1 MSTFGELFG
10 SFGELPPAVAAAPVE
25 NIALSENKEKMTVS
39 LAPAILLDRGAL
51 SAVQRQLRIACL
63 LEDFSITCHYTPE
76 QLTGECLGNL
86 TGELMASGVPINGFF
101 VGASALYD
109 RQQQVFSI
117 ALCNGGGEFLREQQ
131 IGERIANLL
140 YRDFGLRPEVVFTG
154 EVGKVAS
161 PLEEDCGPKRLAPPP
176 AGGTPPWESSSK
188 SSAPRRAREGGEKA
202 ARRSYKGE
210 FDPKLPFVPGTVQ
223 VVMGK
228 EIRTS
233 PVEIVGVSA
242 ETGKTVLWGDIF
254 DIASREIRDGT
265 KSILTISITD
275 YTSSIDLKL
284 FVEKE
289 KKTAL
294 LEELKPGVT
303 ILAQG
308 EVAYNK
314 FDRDITMSPVAI
326 STVQRK
332 TVTDEEP
339 EKRVELHCHTTMSA
353 MDGMTPAA
361 ELVKRA
367 AAWGHKAIAITDHGV
382 VQAFPEA
389 MAAAEKIRKNNPDFK
404 VIYGVEGYFVDDM
417 IPAVEG
423 PCEEPIDGEYIV
435 FDLETTGLSSANDR
449 ITEIGAVRVKGG
461 EVLERFDT
469 FVNPQTRIPP
479 EIVRL
484 TGITDEMVQDAP
496 LEGEALEQFFAFCGD
511 CRILVA
517 HNASFDMGFLRSA
530 MHRLGMERP
539 LTSIDTLIMAR
550 ALYPELKKHK
560 LNLLAEHL
568 GVEQKNHHRADD
580 DALVLGGIFLRMLE
594 KLQAEKGTKTVWEIN
609 TSLSTEGNVK
619 SRPYHIILLVK
630 NDTGLKNLY
639 RLVSYAHLDHFFQKP
654 RVPKSKLEKYREG
667 LIIGSACEAGQL
679 FRAIVE
685 GKSWRELCAIAE
697 FYDFLEVQPLGNN
710 EFMIRE
716 GIAKS
721 QEDLENFNR
730 TVLKLGERLH
740 KPVVATG
747 DVHFM
752 EQKDARFRE
761 ILMAGQG
768 FKDAEMQAPLYLRTT
783 REMLEEFRYLDEE
796 TARKIVIENPGR
808 IADMV
813 DYIHPIPNGTF
824 TPTIPGA
831 EEDLI
836 RITHERAYSIYG
848 NPLPEIVE
856 KRLDRELSS
865 ITKHGFSVLYMIAQK
880 LVQRSVECGYSVGSR
895 GSVGSSFVAI
905 MAGIS
910 EVNPLPPHYVCPQ
923 CKHSEFITDGSVGSG
938 FDLPAK
944 NCPDCGALMKQDG
957 HEIPFETF
965 LGFDGDKA
973 PDIDLNFSGEYQS
986 RSHTFTEE
994 LFGKDHVFKA
1004 GTISTVAEKT
1014 AFGYVKHYL
1023 EDKGLVV
1030 TAAEEKRLV
1039 KGCTGVKRT
1048 TGQHPGGMVVVPSH
1062 HEVYDFCPVQHP
1074 ADKKEGDI
1082 ITTHFDFHS
1091 LHDTILKLDEL
1102 GHDAPTLFKYLEDYT
1117 GVKIDDIPMSDPK
1130 VYSLFTSSQELG
1142 IDLTDIRCETGTLA
1156 LPEMG
1161 TNFVRGMLMDARPQN
1176 FSDLLQISGLSH
1188 GTDVWLGNAKD
1199 LIAAGTCTIS
1209 NVIGTRDS
1217 IMTTLYIRYKMEPKL
1232 AFKIM
1237 EITRKGKAPALL
1249 TEEMKQDMREHGV
1262 PEWYIDSCLKIK
1274 YMFPKA
1280 HAAAYVISAIRLG
1293 WYKVYWP
1300 KEFYAVIFT
1309 IRGEDFDALA
1319 AMKGQ
1324 GFVKTRID
1332 ALAAKG
1338 TERTAKEDS
1347 QLEMY
1352 QIVYEMLGRG
1362 IQLLP
1367 VDLYHSHAT
1376 MYLIE
1381 EGKIRLPFTSL
1392 KGLGVAAAQGLA
1404 EAGKEGPYLSV
1415 DEIST
1420 RSGATKAVIE
1430 TLREAGSLEGLQE
1443 HSQMSLFG

>member
-10 SFGELPPAVAAAPVE
+10 PFGKLPPAVAAARVE
-25 NIALSENKEKMTVS
+25 NIALSENKEKMTVT
-39 LAPAILLDRGAL
+39 LAPDRLLDRGQL
-51 SAVQRQLRIACL
+51 SAVQKEMRLACL
-63 LEDFSITCHYTPE
+63 LDDLSIRCKYDPGL
-76 QLTGECLGNL
+76 LTGDCLDSL
-86 TGELMASGVPINGFF
+86 AGELAAAGVAINGFF
-101 VGASALYD
+101 VGATAEYDREQRLFSVTLQNGGLEFLQEQQVGERMSALL
-109 RQQQVFSI
+109 Q
-117 ALCNGGGEFLREQQ
+117 
-131 IGERIANLL
+131 
-140 YRDFGLRPEVVFTG
+140 RDFGVHPTVVFTG
-154 EVGKVAS
+154 VTQTTA
-161 PLEEDCGPKRLAPPP
+161 PAPPP
-176 AGGTPPWESSSK
+176 PPRVIPFSQRDTPPWE
-188 SSAPRRAREGGEKA
+188 APGKKGEGEGKA
-202 ARRSYKGE
+202 APKRRTYQGN
-210 FDPKLPFVPGTVQ
+210 FAPDLPFVPGSAS

-228 EIRTS
+228 EIRVP
-233 PVEIVGVSA
+233 PVEIVTVNA

-254 DIASREIRDGT
+254 DVASRDIKDGS

-275 YTSSIDLKL
+275 YTSSIDLKI
-284 FVEKE
+284 FADKE
-289 KKTAL
+289 KKGPL
-294 LEELKPGVT
+294 LDALKPGAT
-303 ILAQG
+303 IVAQG

-314 FDRDITMSPVAI
+314 FDRDVTMSPVAI
-326 STVQRK
+326 STVQKK

-339 EKRVELHCHTTMSA
+339 EKRVELHCHTTMSM

-367 AAWGHKAIAITDHGV
+367 AKWGHKAIAITDHGV

-389 MAAAEKIRKNNPDFK
+389 MAAADKIRKSDPEFK

-417 IPAVEG
+417 IPAVDS
-423 PCEEPIDGEYIV
+423 PCEAPVDGEYII

-449 ITEIGAVRVKGG
+449 ITEIGAVRLKGG
-461 EVLERFDT
+461 EVAERFDT
-469 FVNPQTRIPP
+469 FVNPLTAIPAA
-479 EIVRL
+479 ITQL
-484 TGITDEMVQDAP
+484 TGITDEMVKDAP
-496 LEGEALEQFFAFCGD
+496 KEREALEAFLAFCGE
-511 CRILVA
+511 CPVLVA
-517 HNASFDMGFLRSA
+517 HNASFDMGFLRAA
-530 MHRLGMERP
+530 MRRQEIDRWF
-539 LTSIDTLIMAR
+539 TSIDTLVMAR
-550 ALYPELKKHK
+550 SLYPELKKHK
-560 LNLLAEHL
+560 LNLLADHL
-568 GVEQKNHHRADD
+568 KIQQKNHHRADD
-580 DALVLGGIFLRMLE
+580 DAWVLAGIFLKMLE
-594 KLQAEKGTKTVWEIN
+594 KIKAEKKDARTVWDIN
-609 TSLSTEGNVK
+609 AALGGQGSFK
-619 SRPYHIILLVK
+619 SRPYHIIILVK
-630 NDTGLKNLY
+630 NDVGLKNLY
-639 RLVSYAHLDHFFQKP
+639 RLVSYAHLDFFFQKP
-654 RVPKSKLEKYREG
+654 RIPRSQLERYREG
-667 LIIGSACEAGQL
+667 LIVGSACEAGQL

-685 GKSWRELCAIAE
+685 GKSWNELCNIAS

-716 GIAKS
+716 GMAKS
-721 QEDLENFNR
+721 EKDLQDFNR
-730 TVLKLGERLH
+730 TILKLGKRLG

-747 DVHFM
+747 DVHFID
-752 EQKDARFRE
+752 QKDARFRE
-761 ILMAGQG
+761 ILMSGQG
-768 FKDAEMQAPLYLRTT
+768 FKDAGMQAPLYLRTT
-783 REMLEEFRYLDEE
+783 RQMLDEFSYLDEE
-796 TARKIVIENPGR
+796 TAREIVITNPGR

-813 DYIHPIPNGTF
+813 DYIRPIPDGTF

-836 RITHERAYSIYG
+836 RITHEKAHALYG
-848 NPLPEIVE
+848 DPLPEIVE

-923 CKHSEFITDGSVGSG
+923 CKYSEFITDGSIGSG

-944 NCPDCGALMKQDG
+944 DCPKCGTRLRQDG

-1023 EDKGLVV
+1023 EEKGLVV
-1030 TAAEEKRLV
+1030 TSAEEKRLV

-1062 HEVYDFCPVQHP
+1062 HQVYDFCPVQHP

-1117 GVKIDDIPMSDPK
+1117 GVKIDDIPMSDPQ
-1130 VYSLFTSSQELG
+1130 VYSLFTSPEALG
-1142 IDLTDIRCETGTLA
+1142 IDLADIRVETGTLA

-1161 TNFVRGMLMDARPQN
+1161 TNFVRGMLMDARPKN

-1217 IMTTLYIRYKMEPKL
+1217 IMTTLYIKYKMEPKL

-1249 TEEMKQDMREHGV
+1249 TEEMKQDMRDHGV
-1262 PEWYIDSCLKIK
+1262 PEWYIGSCLKIK

-1293 WYKVYWP
+1293 WYKVYYP

-1309 IRGEDFDALA
+1309 IRGEDFDAMA
-1319 AMKGQ
+1319 AMQGQ

-1332 ALAAKG
+1332 ALYAKG
-1338 TERTAKEDS
+1338 NERTAKEDS

-1352 QIVYEMLGRG
+1352 QIVYEMLKRG

-1367 VDLYHSHAT
+1367 VDLYRSHAT
-1376 MYLIE
+1376 RYQME
-1381 EGKIRLPFTSL
+1381 DGMIRLPFTSL
-1392 KGLGVAAAQGLA
+1392 KGLGAAAAQGLA

-1415 DEIST
+1415 DEITT
-1420 RSGATKAVIE
+1420 RSGATKAIIE
-1430 TLREAGSLEGLQE
+1430 TLREAGALTGLPE

>member
-10 SFGELPPAVAAAPVE
+10 GYATLSPAMAAAQVTG
-25 NIALSENKEKMTVS
+25 IALSDNKEKMTVS
-39 LAPAILLDRGAL
+39 LTSDTLLDGGEL
-51 SAVQRQLRIACL
+51 SAVQSALRIACL
-63 LEDFSITCHYTPE
+63 LGDFSIRCRYAPE
-76 QLTGECLGNL
+76 VLSGECLKNVVR
-86 TGELMASGVPINGFF
+86 ELGASGIPINGFF
-101 VGASALYD
+101 VGAQASYD
-109 RQQQVFSI
+109 PESRRFTINLQ
-117 ALCNGGGEFLREQQ
+117 NGGGEFLREQQ
-131 IGERIANLL
+131 VEERIAAILQ
-140 YRDFGLRPEVVFTG
+140 RDFQVRPQVELGGNAGPVQ
-154 EVGKVAS
+154 S
-161 PLEEDCGPKRLAPPP
+161 PLDADTTPKVMTPP
-176 AGGTPPWESSSK
+176 AGREET
-188 SSAPRRAREGGEKA
+188 APRPKRERAGASGEGQPS
-202 ARRSYKGE
+202 RRSYQGE
-210 FDPKLPFVPGTVQ
+210 FEKLPFVPGSAT

-228 EIRTS
+228 EIRTP
-233 PVEIVGVSA
+233 PVEIQEVNA
-242 ETGKTVLWGDIF
+242 ETGRTVLWGDIF
-254 DIASREIRDGT
+254 DVSTRDIRDGSKT
-265 KSILTISITD
+265 ILTVSITD
-275 YTSSIDLKL
+275 YTGSINLKL

-289 KKTAL
+289 KCAAL
-294 LEELKPGVT
+294 TDVLKPGAT

-314 FDRDITMSPVAI
+314 FDRDVTMSPVAV
-326 STVQRK
+326 STVK
-332 TVTDEEP
+332 KKEVTDEAP
-339 EKRVELHCHTTMSA
+339 EKRVELHCHTTMSS

-367 AAWGHKAIAITDHGV
+367 AKWGHRAIAITDHGV

-389 MAAAEKIRKNNPDFK
+389 MAAAEKIRKNDPGFK

-417 IPAVEG
+417 IPAVKG
-423 PCEEPIDGEYIV
+423 NDCTEPIDGEYIV
-435 FDLETTGLSSANDR
+435 FDVETTGLSSATDR
-449 ITEIGAVRVKGG
+449 LTEIGAVRIRNG
-461 EVLERFDT
+461 EITDSFDL
-469 FVNPQTRIPP
+469 FVNPEMTIPP
-479 EIVRL
+479 EITRL

-496 LEGEALEQFFAFCGD
+496 LEGEALERFFAFCGD

-517 HNASFDMGFLRSA
+517 HNASFDMGFIRAA
-530 MHRLGMERP
+530 MNRCHQTRDLV
-539 LTSIDTLIMAR
+539 SIDTLIMAR
-550 ALYPELKKHK
+550 SLYPELKKHK
-560 LNLLAEHL
+560 LDILAEHL
-568 GVEQKNHHRADD
+568 EVEQKHHHRADD
-580 DALVLGGIFLRMLE
+580 DARVLGEIFLKMLE
-594 KLQAEKGTKTVWEIN
+594 KVKAEKGASAVWDIN
-609 TSLSTEGNVK
+609 TSLNTQGNVK
-619 SRPYHIILLVK
+619 TRPYHIIILAK
-630 NDTGLKNLY
+630 NDVGLKNLY
-639 RLVSYAHLDHFFQKP
+639 RLVSFAHLDHFFQKP
-654 RVPKSKLEKYREG
+654 RIPKSELEKYREG
-667 LIIGSACEAGQL
+667 LIVGSACEAGQL
-679 FRAIVE
+679 FRAVVE
-685 GKSWRELCAIAE
+685 GKSWGELCDIAS
-697 FYDFLEVQPLGNN
+697 FYDYLEVQPLGNN

-716 GIAKS
+716 GAAKNEKEL
-721 QEDLENFNR
+721 EDFNR
-730 TVLKLGERLH
+730 TILKLGKRLG

-752 EQKDARFRE
+752 DKKDAKFRE
-761 ILMAGQG
+761 ILMSGQG
-768 FKDAEMQAPLYLRTT
+768 FKDADMQAPLYLRTT
-783 REMLEEFRYLDEE
+783 EEMLQEFSYLDEE
-796 TARKIVIENPGR
+796 TAREIVIQNPNKIV
-808 IADMV
+808 DMV
-813 DYIHPIPNGTF
+813 DYIHPIPDGTF

-836 RITHERAYSIYG
+836 RITHEKAKSIYG
-848 NPLPEIVE
+848 DPLPEIVAN
-856 KRLDRELSS
+856 RLDRELSS

-910 EVNPLPPHYVCPQ
+910 EVNPLPPHYVCPN
-923 CKHSEFITDGSVGSG
+923 CKYSEFITDGSVGSG

-944 NCPDCGALMKQDG
+944 NCPQCGTLLRQDG

-986 RSHTFTEE
+986 RSHAFTEE

-1014 AFGYVKHYL
+1014 AYGYVKHYL
-1023 EDKGLVV
+1023 EEKGQVV
-1030 TAAEEKRLV
+1030 TAAEENRLV

-1074 ADKKEGDI
+1074 ADKAEGDI

-1130 VYSLFTSSQELG
+1130 VYSLFTSSEALG
-1142 IDLTDIRCETGTLA
+1142 IDLMDIKCETGTLA

-1161 TNFVRGMLMDARPQN
+1161 TNFVRGMLMDAKPKN

-1217 IMTTLYIRYKMEPKL
+1217 IMTTLYLKYKMEPKL

-1249 TEEMKQDMREHGV
+1249 TDEMKQNMRDHGV

-1293 WYKVYWP
+1293 WYKVYYP

-1309 IRGEDFDALA
+1309 IRGEDFDAMA

-1332 ALAAKG
+1332 ALYAKG

-1347 QLEMY
+1347 QLEML
-1352 QIVYEMLGRG
+1352 QIIYEMLKRG

-1367 VDLYHSHAT
+1367 VDLYRSSAT
-1376 MYLIE
+1376 MYRIE
-1381 EGKIRLPFTSL
+1381 DGKIRLPFTSL
-1392 KGLGVAAAQGLA
+1392 KGLGTAAAQALEA
-1404 EAGKEGPYLSV
+1404 AGKEGPYLSV
-1415 DEIST
+1415 DEVST
-1420 RSGATKAVIE
+1420 RSGASKSIIE
-1430 TLREAGSLEGLQE
+1430 ILREAGSLEGLAE
-1443 HSQMSLFG
+1443 HSQMSFF

>member
-1 MSTFGELFG
+1 MNTFGELFG
-10 SFGELPPAVAAAPVE
+10 GYAPLSPAVAAARVTG
-25 NIALSENKEKMTVS
+25 ISLSDNKERMSVS
-39 LAPAILLDRGAL
+39 LTSDTLLDGGEL
-51 SAVQRQLRIACL
+51 SAVQSALRLACL
-63 LEDFSITCHYTPE
+63 LEDFSIRCRYGPE
-76 QLTGECLGNL
+76 LLSGDCLGNVVR
-86 TGELMASGVPINGFF
+86 ELAASGVPINGFF
-101 VGASALYD
+101 IGASAGYD
-109 RQQQVFSI
+109 PEEGLFTISLQ
-117 ALCNGGGEFLREQQ
+117 NGGGEFLRAQQ
-131 IGERIANLL
+131 VEERIAAILQ
-140 YRDFGLRPEVVFTG
+140 RDFQVRARVELCGNDGQVQ
-154 EVGKVAS
+154 S
-161 PLEEDCGPKRLAPPP
+161 PLDADHTPKVMAPP
-176 AGGTPPWESSSK
+176 
-188 SSAPRRAREGGEKA
+188 APREEAAPRPRRERSGGGEGGSP
-202 ARRSYKGE
+202 RRGYQGDFFQELS
-210 FDPKLPFVPGTVQ
+210 FVPGSASAVL
-223 VVMGK
+223 GK
-228 EIRTS
+228 EIRTP
-233 PVEIVGVSA
+233 PVKIGEVNA
-242 ETGKTVLWGDIF
+242 ETGRTVLWGDIF
-254 DIASREIRDGT
+254 DVSAKDIRDGSKT
-265 KSILTISITD
+265 ILTVSITD
-275 YTSSIDLKL
+275 YTGSINLKL

-289 KKTAL
+289 KCAAL
-294 LEELKPGVT
+294 TDVLKPGVT
-303 ILAQG
+303 VLAQG

-314 FDRDITMSPVAI
+314 FDRDVTMSPVAV
-326 STVQRK
+326 STVQK
-332 TVTDEEP
+332 IEVTDDAE

-367 AAWGHKAIAITDHGV
+367 AKWGHRAIAITDHGV

-389 MAAAEKIRKNNPDFK
+389 VAAAEKIRKSNPDFK

-417 IPAVEG
+417 VPAVKG
-423 PCEEPIDGEYIV
+423 PCEESIDGEYIV
-435 FDLETTGLSSANDR
+435 FDVETTGLSSASDR
-449 ITEIGAVRVKGG
+449 LTEIGAVRIRDGKV
-461 EVLERFDT
+461 EDSFDT
-469 FVNPQTRIPP
+469 FVNPETLIPP

-484 TGITDEMVQDAP
+484 TGITDEMVKDAP
-496 LEGEALEQFFAFCGD
+496 SEKEALERFFAFCGG

-517 HNASFDMGFLRSA
+517 HNASFDMGFLRAA
-530 MHRLGMERP
+530 MGRTKLSRE

-560 LNLLAEHL
+560 LDILAGHL
-568 GVEQKNHHRADD
+568 GVEQKHHHRADD
-580 DALVLGGIFLRMLE
+580 DARVLGEIFLRMLE
-594 KLQAEKGTKTVWEIN
+594 KLKGEKGAATVWDIN
-609 TSLSTEGNVK
+609 TSLSVQGNVK
-619 SRPYHIILLVK
+619 TRPYHIIILAK

-654 RVPKSKLEKYREG
+654 RIPKSELEKYREG
-667 LIIGSACEAGQL
+667 LLIGSACEAGQL
-679 FRAIVE
+679 FRAVVE
-685 GKSWRELCAIAE
+685 GKSWGELCEIAS
-697 FYDFLEVQPLGNN
+697 FYDYLEVQPLGNN
-710 EFMIRE
+710 AFMIRE
-716 GIAKS
+716 GAAKS
-721 QEDLENFNR
+721 EKELEDFNR
-730 TVLKLGERLH
+730 TILKLGRHLG

-752 EQKDARFRE
+752 DRKDAKFRE
-761 ILMAGQG
+761 ILMSGQG
-768 FKDAEMQAPLYLRTT
+768 FKDADLQAPLYLRTT
-783 REMLEEFRYLDEE
+783 REMLEEFSYLDEE
-796 TARKIVIENPGR
+796 TAREIVIENPNR
-808 IADMV
+808 IV
-813 DYIHPIPNGTF
+813 DLVDHIHPIPSGTF

-836 RITHERAYSIYG
+836 RITHEKARSIYG
-848 NPLPEIVE
+848 DPLPEIVE
-856 KRLDRELSS
+856 TRLDRELSS

-944 NCPDCGALMKQDG
+944 NCPRCGTLMRQDG

-986 RSHTFTEE
+986 RSHAFTEE

-1014 AFGYVKHYL
+1014 AYGYVKHYL
-1023 EDKGLVV
+1023 EEKGLVV
-1030 TAAEEKRLV
+1030 TAAEENRLV

-1048 TGQHPGGMVVVPSH
+1048 TGQHPGGMVVVPSN

-1074 ADKKEGDI
+1074 ADKSEGDI

-1130 VYSLFTSSQELG
+1130 VYSLFTSPEALG
-1142 IDLTDIRCETGTLA
+1142 VDLSDIKCETGTLA

-1161 TNFVRGMLMDARPQN
+1161 TNFVRGMLMDAKPQN

-1217 IMTTLYIRYKMEPKL
+1217 IMTTLYLKYKMEPKL

-1249 TEEMKQDMREHGV
+1249 TEEMKQDMRDHGV

-1293 WYKVYWP
+1293 WYKIYYP

-1309 IRGEDFDALA
+1309 IRGEDFDAMA

-1324 GFVKTRID
+1324 GFVKSRID
-1332 ALAAKG
+1332 ALYAKG
-1338 TERTAKEDS
+1338 NERTPKEDS
-1347 QLEMY
+1347 QLEML
-1352 QIVYEMLGRG
+1352 QIIYEMLKRG

-1367 VDLYHSHAT
+1367 VDLHRSSAGLYR
-1376 MYLIE
+1376 IE
-1381 EGKIRLPFTSL
+1381 DGKIRLPFTSL
-1392 KGLGVAAAQGLA
+1392 KGLGMAAAQAL
-1404 EAGKEGPYLSV
+1404 EDAGKEGPYLSV
-1415 DEIST
+1415 DEVAS
-1420 RSGATKAVIE
+1420 RSGASKSVIE
-1430 TLREAGSLEGLQE
+1430 ILREAGSLEGLAE
-1443 HSQMSLFG
+1443 HSQLSLF

>member
-1 MSTFGELFG
+1 MSTFGEIFG
-10 SFGELPPAVAAAPVE
+10 RFGELSPAVAAARVE
-25 NIALSENKEKMTVS
+25 NIALSDNRERMTVS
-39 LAPAILLDRGAL
+39 LAPGDILGWGEL
-51 SAVQRQLRIACL
+51 SAVQKRLRMACL
-63 LEDFSITCHYTPE
+63 LEDFAVTCRYDP
-76 QLTGECLGNL
+76 CLL
-86 TGELMASGVPINGFF
+86 EKVSLEDLAAELASSGVPINGFF
-101 VGASALYD
+101 VGAKAQYD
-109 RQQQVFSI
+109 KERQLLSVTLQ
-117 ALCNGGGEFLREQQ
+117 NGGLDFLREQQ
-131 IGERIANLL
+131 VGERISNLL
-140 YRDFGLRPEVVFTG
+140 YRDFGVRPAVEFTG
-154 EVGKVAS
+154 VTTATS
-161 PLEEDCGPKRLAPPP
+161 PLEAGERPRPAPGGQGGSLPWSPAPASKKEGEKKPAPKRRTYQGAF
-176 AGGTPPWESSSK
+176 S
-188 SSAPRRAREGGEKA
+188 
-202 ARRSYKGE
+202 
-210 FDPKLPFVPGTVQ
+210 PKLPIVPGSAS

-228 EIRTS
+228 EIRT
-233 PVEIVGVSA
+233 PPVPIVEINA

-254 DIASREIRDGT
+254 DVASKEIRDGT
-265 KSILTISITD
+265 KSILTISVTD
-275 YTSSIDLKL
+275 YTSSMDLKI
-284 FVEKE
+284 FVERE
-289 KKTAL
+289 KKDAL
-294 LEELKPGVT
+294 LEALRPGAT
-303 ILAQG
+303 IIAQG
-308 EVAYNK
+308 EAAYNK
-314 FDRDITMSPVAI
+314 FDRDVTMSPVAI
-326 STVQRK
+326 STVEKK

-339 EKRVELHCHTTMSA
+339 EKRVELHCHTTMST
-353 MDGMTPAA
+353 MDGMTSAA
-361 ELVKRA
+361 DLVKRA
-367 AAWGHKAIAITDHGV
+367 ADWGHKAIAITDHGV

-389 MAAAEKIRKNNPDFK
+389 MAAAEKARKKNPDFK
-404 VIYGVEGYFVDDM
+404 VIYGVEGYLVDDM
-417 IPAVEG
+417 VPAVKG
-423 PCEEPIDGEYIV
+423 PCESPIDGEYIV
-435 FDLETTGLSSANDR
+435 FDLETTGLSSATDR

-461 EVLERFDT
+461 EIVERFDT
-469 FVNPQTRIPP
+469 FVNPETLIPP
-479 EIVRL
+479 NIVQL
-484 TGITDEMVQDAP
+484 TGITNEMVKDAP
-496 LEGEALEQFFAFCGD
+496 SEQEALALFFAFCGD
-511 CRILVA
+511 CSVLVA
-517 HNASFDMGFLRSA
+517 HNAAFDTGFLRSA
-530 MHRLGMERP
+530 MNRQRMKRQF
-539 LTSIDTLIMAR
+539 TSIDTLVMAR
-550 ALYPELKKHK
+550 SLYPELKKHK
-560 LNLLAEHL
+560 LNLLADHL
-568 GVEQKNHHRADD
+568 KVEQKNHHRADD
-580 DALVLGGIFLRMLE
+580 DAWVLAGIFLKMVE
-594 KLQAEKGTKTVWEIN
+594 KLQTEKGAKTVWDIN
-609 TSLSTEGNVK
+609 TSLTSEGAMK
-619 SRPYHIILLVK
+619 SRPYHIIILVK
-630 NDTGLKNLY
+630 NDVGLGNLY
-639 RLVSYAHLDHFFQKP
+639 RLVSYAHLDYFYQKP
-654 RVPKSKLEKYREG
+654 RIPKSQLERHREG

-679 FRAIVE
+679 FRGVVE
-685 GKSWRELCAIAE
+685 GKSWQELCGIAS

-721 QEDLENFNR
+721 EKDLQDFNR
-730 TVLKLGERLH
+730 SILKLGDKLG

-752 EQKDARFRE
+752 DQKDARFRE

-783 REMLEEFRYLDEE
+783 RQMLEEFDYLGEE
-796 TARKIVIENPGR
+796 TAREIVITNPGR

-813 DYIHPIPNGTF
+813 DYIRPIPDGTF
-824 TPTIPGA
+824 TPTIQGA

-836 RITHERAYSIYG
+836 RITHEKACSIYG
-848 NPLPEIVE
+848 DPLPEIVE

-910 EVNPLPPHYVCPQ
+910 EVNPLPPHYICPQ
-923 CKHSEFITDGSVGSG
+923 CKHSEFITDGSIGSG
-938 FDLPAK
+938 FDLPDK
-944 NCPDCGALMKQDG
+944 NCPHCGALMHRDG

-986 RSHTFTEE
+986 RSHAFTEE

-1014 AFGYVKHYL
+1014 AYGYVKHYL

-1102 GHDAPTLFKYLEDYT
+1102 GHDSPTLFKYLEDYT
-1117 GVKIDDIPMSDPK
+1117 GIKIDDIPMSDPK
-1130 VYSLFTSSQELG
+1130 VYSLFTSSEAIG
-1142 IDLTDIRCETGTLA
+1142 IDLADIRVETGTLA

-1161 TNFVRGMLMDARPQN
+1161 THFVRGMLMDAKPKN

-1188 GTDVWLGNAKD
+1188 GTDVWVGNAKD

-1217 IMTTLYIRYKMEPKL
+1217 IMTTLYINYKMEPKL

-1237 EITRKGKAPALL
+1237 EITRKGKAPVLL
-1249 TEEMKQDMREHGV
+1249 TEEMKQDMRAHGV

-1293 WYKVYWP
+1293 WYKVYHP
-1300 KEFYAVIFT
+1300 REFYAVLFT

-1332 ALAAKG
+1332 ALYAKG
-1338 TERTAKEDS
+1338 NDRTAKEDS

-1352 QIVYEMLGRG
+1352 QIVYEMLKRG

-1367 VDLYHSHAT
+1367 VDLYRSHAT
-1376 MYLIE
+1376 MYRIE
-1381 EGKIRLPFTSL
+1381 EEKIRLPFASL
-1392 KGLGVAAAQGLA
+1392 KGLGAAAAQGLA

-1420 RSGATKAVIE
+1420 RSGASKSIIE
-1430 TLREAGSLEGLQE
+1430 ILREAGALEGLQE